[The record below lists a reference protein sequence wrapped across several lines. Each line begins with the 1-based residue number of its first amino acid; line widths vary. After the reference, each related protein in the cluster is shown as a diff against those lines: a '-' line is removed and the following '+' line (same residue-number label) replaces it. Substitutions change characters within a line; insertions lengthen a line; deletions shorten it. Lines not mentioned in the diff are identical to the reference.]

1 MGEEVIFKMNEDR
14 ILAIV
19 KDAETRYEQLI
30 SSVTEIPGTTIDN
43 LPLERANDFKD
54 RGLYEFT
61 EYRKLFGVRLIFIC
75 VKTADGQAFF
85 LERFR
90 IYGKESPQGIERA
103 DDPSYFNGVGESLYL
118 RIPQG
123 STILDIGC
131 GTGKYLKL
139 LKGRG
144 VAAMAMDMSRELIVE
159 DRKLLE
165 LRNVHF
171 FPGDCADLSFLNDR
185 EIEFLTGVNILNVLF
200 PDMVES
206 LLLQAAR
213 VARSGALFVFTLPA
227 RADLWGDM
235 AEPQRDDLNS
245 RSAEYIET
253 ASNQTFLGQMKL
265 FTFVRKLSKEKGWRC
280 RIFRFLDRSIFDIAA
295 FNKTLDAGYLKP
307 GKDSLL
313 KLLEFPVRFSGC
325 TGVQPEG
332 SVLIC
337 AVGYGLEI
345 SFGREALPPAE
356 KVFYFDDRAE
366 FEKLD
371 IRSELRDSIKHWSL
385 PFESCDLF

>member
-1 MGEEVIFKMNEDR
+1 MNEDR

-19 KDAETRYEQLI
+19 KDAEARYAQLI
-30 SSVTEIPGTTIDN
+30 SSVTEIPGITIDK
-43 LPLERANDFKD
+43 LPPERANDFND

-61 EYRKLFGVRLIFIC
+61 EYRKIFGGRLIFIC

-144 VAAMAMDMSRELIVE
+144 IAAMAMDMSRELIVE
-159 DRKLLE
+159 DRKSLE

-206 LLLQAAR
+206 LLLQASR
-213 VARSGALFVFTLPA
+213 VAKNGALFAFTLPA
-227 RADLWGDM
+227 RADLWSDM
-235 AEPQRDDLNS
+235 AEPPKEGFNIG
-245 RSAEYIET
+245 SAEYIEM

-280 RIFRFLDRSIFDIAA
+280 RIFRFLDRSIFDIAT

-313 KLLEFPVRFSGC
+313 KLLEFPVRMADF

-332 SVLIC
+332 SVLVC

-345 SFGREALPPAE
+345 SFGGEVLPPAE
-356 KVFYFDDRAE
+356 EVFYFDDRTE

-371 IRSELRDSIKHWSL
+371 IRSELRDSIKRWNL
-385 PFESCDLF
+385 PFEMS

>member
-1 MGEEVIFKMNEDR
+1 MNEDR

-19 KDAETRYEQLI
+19 KDAEARYERLI
-30 SSVTEIPGTTIDN
+30 SAVTEIPGITIDN

-75 VKTADGQAFF
+75 LKTADGQAFF

-103 DDPSYFNGVGESLYL
+103 DDPSYINGVGESLYL

-131 GTGKYLKL
+131 GTGKYLRL
-139 LKGRG
+139 LNNRG
-144 VAAMAMDMSRELIVE
+144 MTVLAMDMSRELIVE
-159 DRKLLE
+159 DRKSLE
-165 LRNVHF
+165 LRDVHF
-171 FPGDCADLSFLNDR
+171 FPGDCADLSFLHDK
-185 EIEFLTGVNILNVLF
+185 EIEFLTGVNILNALF
-200 PDMVES
+200 PDVVE
-206 LLLQAAR
+206 LLLAQAAR
-213 VARSGALFVFTLPA
+213 VAKSGALFAFTLPA
-227 RADLWGDM
+227 RADLWSDL
-235 AEPQRDDLNS
+235 AEPLNEGLNS
-245 RSAEYIET
+245 GSVEFIEM

-265 FTFVRKLSKEKGWRC
+265 FSFVRTLCIGKGWRC
-280 RIFRFLDRSIFDIAA
+280 RIFRFLDRSTFDIAT
-295 FNKTLDAGYLKP
+295 FNKTLDARHLKP

-313 KLLEFPVRFSGC
+313 KLLEFPVSFSES

-332 SVLIC
+332 SRLVC

-345 SFGREALPPAE
+345 LFGGETLPPAE
-356 KVFYFDDRAE
+356 EVFYFDDRTE
-366 FEKLD
+366 FEKLE
-371 IRSELRDSIKHWSL
+371 IRSELRDSIKCWNL
-385 PFESCDLF
+385 PFISS

>member
-1 MGEEVIFKMNEDR
+1 MNEDR

-19 KDAETRYEQLI
+19 KDAEASYERLI
-30 SSVTEIPGTTIDN
+30 SSVTEIPGITIDN
-43 LPLERANDFKD
+43 LPLERANDFID

-75 VKTADGQAFF
+75 LKTADGQAFF
-85 LERFR
+85 LEKFR
-90 IYGKESPQGIERA
+90 MYGKESPQGIERA

-144 VAAMAMDMSRELIVE
+144 IAAMAMDLSKELIVE
-159 DRKLLE
+159 DRKSLE
-165 LRNVHF
+165 LREAHF
-171 FPGDCADLSFLNDR
+171 FPGDCADLSFLHDR

-206 LLLQAAR
+206 LLAQASR
-213 VARSGALFVFTLPA
+213 VAKNGALFAFTLPA
-227 RADLWGDM
+227 RADLWSDM
-235 AEPQRDDLNS
+235 AEPLKEGTYRTS
-245 RSAEYIET
+245 VEYIEM

-265 FTFVRKLSKEKGWRC
+265 LSFVRTLCRKKGWEW
-280 RIFRFLDRSIFDIAA
+280 RIFRFLDRSIFDIAT

-313 KLLEFPVRFSGC
+313 KQLEFPVRMADF

-332 SVLIC
+332 SVLVC

-345 SFGREALPPAE
+345 SFGGEALPPAE
-356 KVFYFDDRAE
+356 EVFYFDDRTE
-366 FEKLD
+366 FKKLD
-371 IRSELRDSIKHWSL
+371 IRSELRDSIKRWNL
-385 PFESCDLF
+385 PFES

>member
-1 MGEEVIFKMNEDR
+1 MNEDR
-14 ILAIV
+14 ILEIE
-19 KDAETRYEQLI
+19 KEAEARYERLI
-30 SSVTEIPGTTIDN
+30 SAVTGIPGLTLDN

-61 EYRKLFGVRLIFIC
+61 EYRKIFGGRLIFIC

-103 DDPSYFNGVGESLYL
+103 NDPSYINGVGESLYL

-144 VAAMAMDMSRELIVE
+144 IAAMAMDMSRELIVE
-159 DRKLLE
+159 DRKSLE
-165 LRNVHF
+165 LRDVHF
-171 FPGDCADLSFLNDR
+171 FPGDCSDLSFLHDR

-206 LLLQAAR
+206 LLAETAR
-213 VARSGALFVFTLPA
+213 VAKNGALFAFTLPA
-227 RADLWGDM
+227 RADLWSDM
-235 AEPQRDDLNS
+235 VEPPKEAPYS
-245 RSAEYIET
+245 GSSEFIEM

-265 FTFVRKLSKEKGWRC
+265 FTFVRKVSKEKGWRC

-295 FNKTLDAGYLKP
+295 FNKTLDARHLKP
-307 GKDSLL
+307 GKDALL
-313 KLLEFPVRFSGC
+313 KLLEFPVRMADF

-332 SVLIC
+332 SVLVC

-345 SFGREALPPAE
+345 SFGGEALPPAE
-356 KVFYFDDRAE
+356 EVFYFDDRTE

-371 IRSELRDSIKHWSL
+371 IHSELRDSIKRWNL
-385 PFESCDLF
+385 PFKMS

>member
-1 MGEEVIFKMNEDR
+1 VGMGEEVIFKMNEDR

-19 KDAETRYEQLI
+19 KEAEARYEQLI
-30 SSVTEIPGTTIDN
+30 SSVTEIPETTIDN
-43 LPLERANDFKD
+43 LPPERANDFKD

-61 EYRKLFGVRLIFIC
+61 EYRKLFDGRLIFIC
-75 VKTADGQAFF
+75 LKTTDGQAFF

-90 IYGKESPQGIERA
+90 VYGKGSPQGIERA
-103 DDPSYFNGVGESLYL
+103 DDPTYINGVGKSLYL
-118 RIPQG
+118 RIPHG

-159 DRKLLE
+159 DRKSLE
-165 LRNVHF
+165 LREVHF
-171 FPGDCADLSFLNDR
+171 FPGDCADLRFLHDK

-200 PDMVES
+200 PDVVES
-206 LLLQAAR
+206 LLAQTAR
-213 VARSGALFVFTLPA
+213 VARRGAMFAFTLPA
-227 RADLWGDM
+227 RADLWSDM
-235 AEPQRDDLNS
+235 AEPLKEGPYRT
-245 RSAEYIET
+245 SAEYIEM

-265 FTFVRKLSKEKGWRC
+265 FTFVRKVSKEKGWRC
-280 RIFRFLDRSIFDIAA
+280 RIFRFLDRSIMDEPTFS
-295 FNKTLDAGYLKP
+295 KTLDAGYLKS
-307 GKDSLL
+307 GNDSLL
-313 KLLEFPVRFSGC
+313 KLLEFPVRLSGS

-332 SVLIC
+332 SVLVC

-345 SFGREALPPAE
+345 SFGGEALPPAE
-356 KVFYFDDRAE
+356 DVFYFDDRTE

-371 IRSELRDSIKHWSL
+371 IRSELRDSIKRWNL
-385 PFESCDLF
+385 PFISP

>member
-1 MGEEVIFKMNEDR
+1 MTEDR
-14 ILAIV
+14 IVAIV
-19 KDAETRYEQLI
+19 EDAEARYEQFI
-30 SSVTEIPGTTIDN
+30 SSVTEIPRITIDN
-43 LPLERANDFKD
+43 LPPERASDFID

-61 EYRKLFGVRLIFIC
+61 EYRKLFGVRLIFFC
-75 VKTADGQAFF
+75 LKTADGQAFF

-103 DDPSYFNGVGESLYL
+103 DDPSYINGVGESLYL

-144 VAAMAMDMSRELIVE
+144 VAALAMDMSKELIAD
-159 DRKLLE
+159 DRNSFE
-165 LRNVHF
+165 LRDIHF

-206 LLLQAAR
+206 LLTQAAR
-213 VARSGALFVFTLPA
+213 VARSGALFAFTLPA
-227 RADLWGDM
+227 RADLWSDFL
-235 AEPQRDDLNS
+235 EPQKEGLDRGP
-245 RSAEYIET
+245 EYIEI

-265 FTFVRKLSKEKGWRC
+265 FTFVKKVCREKGWLC
-280 RIFRFLDRSIFDIAA
+280 RIFRFLDRSIMDAPT
-295 FNKTLDAGYLKP
+295 FNRTLDAGYLKQ

-313 KLLEFPVRFSGC
+313 KLLEFPVRFSGS

-332 SVLIC
+332 SVLVC
-337 AVGYGLEI
+337 AVGYGIEV
-345 SFGREALPPAE
+345 SFGGEALPPAE
-356 KVFYFDDRAE
+356 EVFYFDDKVD
-366 FEKLD
+366 FERLD
-371 IRSELRDSIKHWSL
+371 IRSELRESIKCWNL
-385 PFESCDLF
+385 PFES

>member
-1 MGEEVIFKMNEDR
+1 MNEDR
-14 ILAIV
+14 ILEIE
-19 KDAETRYEQLI
+19 KEAEARYERLI
-30 SSVTEIPGTTIDN
+30 SSVTQIPGITLDI
-43 LPLERANDFKD
+43 LPPESADDFID

-61 EYRKLFGVRLIFIC
+61 EYRKVFGGRLIFIC
-75 VKTADGQAFF
+75 LKTADGQAFF

-90 IYGKESPQGIERA
+90 IYGRESPQGIERA
-103 DDPSYFNGVGESLYL
+103 DDPSYINGVGESLYL

-159 DRKLLE
+159 DRKSLE
-165 LRNVHF
+165 LREVHF
-171 FPGDCADLSFLNDR
+171 FPGDCADLRFLNDR

-206 LLLQAAR
+206 LLAQAAR
-213 VARSGALFVFTLPA
+213 VARSGALFAFTLPA

-235 AEPQRDDLNS
+235 AEPPKEGPYRA
-245 RSAEYIET
+245 SAEYIEM

-280 RIFRFLDRSIFDIAA
+280 RIFKFLDRSIFDIATL
-295 FNKTLDAGYLKP
+295 NKTLDAGYLKP
-307 GKDSLL
+307 GEDSLL
-313 KLLEFPVRFSGC
+313 KLLEFPVRFSRS

-332 SVLIC
+332 SRLVC

-345 SFGREALPPAE
+345 SFGGEVLPSAE
-356 KVFYFDDRAE
+356 EVFYFDDRTE

-371 IRSELRDSIKHWSL
+371 IRSELRDSIKCWNL
-385 PFESCDLF
+385 PFES

>member
-1 MGEEVIFKMNEDR
+1 MNEDR
-14 ILAIV
+14 ILEIE
-19 KDAETRYEQLI
+19 KEAEARYERLI
-30 SSVTEIPGTTIDN
+30 SAVTEIPGLTLDN
-43 LPLERANDFKD
+43 LPLEKANDFID

-61 EYRKLFGVRLIFIC
+61 EYRKIFGGRLIFIC

-103 DDPSYFNGVGESLYL
+103 NDPSYINGVGESLYL

-144 VAAMAMDMSRELIVE
+144 IAAMAMDMSRELIVE
-159 DRKLLE
+159 DRKSLE
-165 LRNVHF
+165 LQDIHF
-171 FPGDCADLSFLNDR
+171 FPGDCADLSFLHDK

-200 PDMVES
+200 PDIVES
-206 LLLQAAR
+206 LLAETAR
-213 VARSGALFVFTLPA
+213 VAKSGALFAFTLPA
-227 RADLWGDM
+227 RADLWSDM
-235 AEPQRDDLNS
+235 VEPPKEAPYS
-245 RSAEYIET
+245 GSSEFIEM

-265 FTFVRKLSKEKGWRC
+265 FSFVRTICIGKGWRC
-280 RIFRFLDRSIFDIAA
+280 RIFRFLDRSIFDIST
-295 FNKTLDAGYLKP
+295 FNKTLDARYLKP
-307 GKDSLL
+307 GEDSLL
-313 KLLEFPVRFSGC
+313 KLLEFPVRLSGS

-345 SFGREALPPAE
+345 SFGGEALPPAE
-356 KVFYFDDRAE
+356 DVFYFDDRTE
-366 FEKLD
+366 FEKLN
-371 IRSELRDSIKHWSL
+371 IRSELRDSIKRWNL
-385 PFESCDLF
+385 PFEMS